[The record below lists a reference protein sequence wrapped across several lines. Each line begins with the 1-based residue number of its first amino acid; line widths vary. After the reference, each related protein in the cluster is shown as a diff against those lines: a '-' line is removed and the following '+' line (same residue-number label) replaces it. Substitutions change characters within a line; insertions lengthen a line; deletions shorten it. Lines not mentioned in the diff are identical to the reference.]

1 MLPKKMFWIESLFN
15 YFPIN
20 REAIWQ
26 QMAIRVGVLFGI
38 WIIGLL
44 VHILE
49 GLTIEYI
56 DRLAFYLPYLCT
68 FFLIFLGSY
77 FVQTKLSQ
85 IIQDFRPMIK
95 LDEKEFQKFSERLK
109 RVIYS
114 FFPCLL
120 ITLVL
125 IVLADLPSQFQQ
137 ALTEGLS
144 LQLIWSLFFNTFALL
159 LTATAVWMFAS
170 IWLAIFV
177 ISRQP
182 LGVKLSPETLGGF
195 RELSLLALW
204 FSLFYFIGVSI
215 GNMSYFVGAE
225 SFSIVEIF
233 LSPYFFFIVVGVVGI
248 LLPFYN
254 IHLVLLKMKKQE
266 LARIFEES
274 ERLVQQLDEAL
285 KKQNSSQRIDNR
297 IETLHYRLFNLQIK
311 EKHAKA
317 AREWPIDIDFV
328 SKLLVLVFIPIISRI
343 LVMLFIS

>member
-1 MLPKKMFWIESLFN
+1 MLPKKMFWTEMLFN

-20 REAIWQ
+20 REKIWQ
-26 QMAIRVGVLFGI
+26 QMTIRVGALFGI
-38 WIIGLL
+38 WILGFL
-44 VHILE
+44 VHVLE
-49 GLTIEYI
+49 GLATDYLE
-56 DRLAFYLPYLCT
+56 RLTFYLTYLCT